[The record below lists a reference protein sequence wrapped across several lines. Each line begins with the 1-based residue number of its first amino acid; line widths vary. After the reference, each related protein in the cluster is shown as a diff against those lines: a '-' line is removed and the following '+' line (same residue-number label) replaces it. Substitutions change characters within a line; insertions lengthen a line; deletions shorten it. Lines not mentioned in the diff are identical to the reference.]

1 MQKCAWCNKQ
11 NDKLKKIEILSTNLS
26 AVNRR
31 EISYY
36 VCPEHEPKLR
46 KFYDRVRRHALLF
59 LGLIAMSLIGLMTPT
74 VCSDNY
80 WSGYV
85 FVLSFAS
92 IGLVL
97 ILFPFC
103 TPETVSM
110 MGVAKSIKTARIIGG
125 VILALGSVGLVLAL
139 LHS

>member
-26 AVNRR
+26 AVKRR
-31 EISYY
+31 EILYY
-36 VCPEHEPKLR
+36 VCPEHEPQLC

-59 LGLIAMSLIGLMTPT
+59 LGFIALSLLGLIVPAIFHNN
-74 VCSDNY
+74 D

-85 FVLSFAS
+85 FILSFAC

-97 ILFPFC
+97 ILFPFY

-110 MGVAKSIKTARIIGG
+110 MGVAKSIKIARIMGG
-125 VILALGSVGLVLAL
+125 IILTTGIIVLLLVLL
-139 LHS
+139 YG